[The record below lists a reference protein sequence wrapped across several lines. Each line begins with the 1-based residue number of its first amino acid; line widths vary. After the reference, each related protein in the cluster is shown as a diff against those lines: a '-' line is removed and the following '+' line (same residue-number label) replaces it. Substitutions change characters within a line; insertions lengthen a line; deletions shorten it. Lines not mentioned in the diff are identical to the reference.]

1 MKKIF
6 ITGICG
12 FVGSSLASFFHQK
25 NYKVC
30 GIDNLS
36 RSGSF
41 KNFLKLKKSGIQILK
56 KDLSS
61 NSYLNKFFI
70 KKNSFDIIIHCAA
83 FTSVLDGTNEIT
95 TKQLYENNIL
105 STLGA
110 LEIAKHFKS
119 KFIYISSSRVYS
131 INLLNSLKLKYKKI
145 YRPSRNNLNGLSSHG
160 VRENFSTSPPL
171 SLYGSSKII
180 SENLIQEYCELNN
193 LSFVINRCGL
203 IAGSGQL
210 YKNDQGIVSFW
221 INSWKKKKK
230 LSYIGFNGYQ
240 TRDCLHPYDLATLIK
255 LQLKKIKKLR
265 GKRIFNVSGGVESA
279 FSLKELS
286 QWCSQNIFF
295 KKITSIN
302 KKRIFDVKWLVLDNS
317 KVKKYFNWKIKYG
330 KRWIFYNIL
339 KEND

>member
-61 NSYLNKFFI
+61 NSYLNKFFV

-83 FTSVLDGTNEIT
+83 FTSVLDGTNKIT
-95 TKQLYENNIL
+95 AKQLYENNIL

-295 KKITSIN
+295 KKITSIK

-317 KVKKYFNWKIKYG
+317 KVKKYFNWKIKYD
-330 KRWIFYNIL
+330 KRQIFYNIL

>member
-25 NYKVC
+25 NYKVY

-61 NSYLNKFFI
+61 NSYLNKFFV

-83 FTSVLDGTNEIT
+83 FTSVLDGTNKIT
-95 TKQLYENNIL
+95 AKQLYENNIL

-230 LSYIGFNGYQ
+230 LSYIGFNGFQ

-286 QWCSQNIFF
+286 QWCSQNIFS
-295 KKITSIN
+295 KKITSIK

-317 KVKKYFNWKIKYG
+317 KVKKYFNWKIKYD
-330 KRWIFYNIL
+330 KRRIFYNIL

>member
-12 FVGSSLASFFHQK
+12 FVGSSLASYFYQK
-25 NYKVC
+25 KYKVC

-36 RSGSF
+36 RGGSF
-41 KNFLKLKKSGIQILK
+41 KNFLKLKKNGIQILK

-61 NSYLNKFFI
+61 SSYLDKFFI
-70 KKNSFDIIIHCAA
+70 KRNRFDIIIHCAA
-83 FTSVLDGTNEIT
+83 FTSVLDGTNKIT
-95 TKQLYENNIL
+95 TKHLYENNIL

-145 YRPSRNNLNGLSSHG
+145 YWPSKNNLHGLSGYG

-180 SENLIQEYCELNN
+180 SENLVQEYCELNN
-193 LSFVINRCGL
+193 LSFIINRCGL

-265 GKRIFNVSGGVESA
+265 GEKIFNVSGGVESA

-295 KKITSIN
+295 KKITSIK

-330 KRWIFYNIL
+330 KRRIFYNIL

>member
-180 SENLIQEYCELNN
+180 SENLVQEYCELNN
-193 LSFVINRCGL
+193 LSFIINRCGL

-221 INSWKKKKK
+221 INSWKKKR
-230 LSYIGFNGYQ
+230 S
-240 TRDCLHPYDLATLIK
+240 
-255 LQLKKIKKLR
+255 
-265 GKRIFNVSGGVESA
+265 
-279 FSLKELS
+279 
-286 QWCSQNIFF
+286 
-295 KKITSIN
+295 
-302 KKRIFDVKWLVLDNS
+302 
-317 KVKKYFNWKIKYG
+317 
-330 KRWIFYNIL
+330 
-339 KEND
+339 

>member
-1 MKKIF
+1 MIPP
-6 ITGICG
+6 
-12 FVGSSLASFFHQK
+12 
-25 NYKVC
+25 YKR
-30 GIDNLS
+30 D
-36 RSGSF
+36 
-41 KNFLKLKKSGIQILK
+41 
-56 KDLSS
+56 
-61 NSYLNKFFI
+61 
-70 KKNSFDIIIHCAA
+70 AA

-105 STLGA
+105 STRGA

-295 KKITSIN
+295 KKIKSIK

-330 KRWIFYNIL
+330 KRRIFYNIL